1 MAAKDIY
8 HDSFVRALIKEG
20 WTVTHDPLSIQIDA
34 TTLLVDIGAEQIVT
48 ADRDGERIA
57 VEIKSFV
64 SLSSVQDLKEAV
76 GQFWLY
82 ELALRKSLAH
92 RDRSLFLAIRQ
103 EMFESVFVKG
113 IGKLFLENNA
123 LQIIVFDEDIEEIR
137 EWIR

>member
-20 WTVTHDPLSIQIDA
+20 WTVTHDPLTIQIDA
-34 TTLLVDIGAEQIVT
+34 TTLLVDIGAERIVT

-82 ELALRKSLAH
+82 ELALRKSPAH
-92 RDRSLFLAIRQ
+92 RDRTLFLAIRE
-103 EMFESVFVKG
+103 EMYEAVFVKG
-113 IGKLFLENNA
+113 IGKLFLENRA
-123 LQIIVFDEDIEEIR
+123 LQIIVFDEDLEEIR
-137 EWIR
+137 QWIR